1 MFRVL
6 DCDEDLI
13 YFQEDLDKLHQWG
26 QCNQMDFNTKKC
38 KIVRITGKQVPFT
51 SSVHMNDTVLEEV
64 KEFKDL
70 GILTD
75 CSLSWNSHTDM
86 ITAKANRMLGLIK
99 SKCKDLK
106 DAATLKTLFCSIVR
120 SNLEYCSVVWS
131 PFTKRNIDKLERI
144 QRRATKFILK
154 SNDQYY
160 IRLRELKLLT
170 LEQRRFLFDVTF
182 LFKALNGYMDV
193 DFSQFMDFYCQEDR
207 YSFRHFDN
215 RSLKKRFARTN
226 VLKNSFFH
234 RIVDKW
240 NILPYEIHSAT
251 NVYIFKSKVQ
261 CN

>member
-1 MFRVL
+1 
-6 DCDEDLI
+6 
-13 YFQEDLDKLHQWG
+13 
-26 QCNQMDFNTKKC
+26 
-38 KIVRITGKQVPFT
+38 
-51 SSVHMNDTVLEEV
+51 
-64 KEFKDL
+64 
-70 GILTD
+70 
-75 CSLSWNSHTDM
+75 
-86 ITAKANRMLGLIK
+86 MLGLIK
-99 SKCKDLK
+99 RTCKDLK
-106 DAATLKTLFCSIVR
+106 DTATLKTLFCSLVR

-154 SNDQYY
+154 SNDQYD

-193 DFSQFMDFYCQEDR
+193 DFSQFLDFYCQEDR

-234 RIVDKW
+234 RIVDNW
-240 NILPYEIHSAT
+240 NILPYEIRSAS
-251 NVYIFKSKVQ
+251 NVYIFKSKVMKCLLQ
-261 CN
+261 CK

>member
-1 MFRVL
+1 
-6 DCDEDLI
+6 
-13 YFQEDLDKLHQWG
+13 
-26 QCNQMDFNTKKC
+26 MDFSTKKC
-38 KIVRITGKQVPFT
+38 NIMRITKKQVPFT
-51 SSVHMNDTVLEEV
+51 NCVHMDDTVLEEI

-154 SNDQYY
+154 SNDQYD
-160 IRLRELKLLT
+160 ILLRELNLLT

-193 DFSQFMDFYCQEDR
+193 DFSQFLDFYCQEDR

-234 RIVDKW
+234 RMVDKW
-240 NILPYEIHSAT
+240 NILPYEIRSA
-251 NVYIFKSKVQ
+251 
-261 CN
+261 